1 MIENIER
8 FTQLQENLAY
18 QIDYTANFNRSFR
31 REFQM
36 KYISKDISPDEF
48 AILYAITNVPDITQS
63 ELAKLLFKGKAHIGK
78 ILNDMETR
86 GIIKRAAETRGNIII
101 KRNIITP
108 VGAEIYE
115 KGNKEFQRIKSI
127 MKKEFSDDDIKQFIL
142 YLRKFREVLNSIVDV
157 KLK

>member
-1 MIENIER
+1 MIKNIER

-86 GIIKRAAETRGNIII
+86 GIIKRAAETS
-101 KRNIITP
+101 
-108 VGAEIYE
+108 
-115 KGNKEFQRIKSI
+115 KS
-127 MKKEFSDDDIKQFIL
+127 SAC
-142 YLRKFREVLNSIVDV
+142 LNAT
-157 KLK
+157 